1 MEPSWEEWMESANL
15 SGMLGPQVTES
26 EIGDSGIFVADDPAI
41 SGPHRLM
48 CPADVFPLC
57 GNAAGK
63 GTEHPGVGRCARH
76 GGKNLKGRREAA
88 LLMAHALARRR
99 DTTPWQA
106 LLDEVQR
113 CAGAVAWL
121 DWKVGQAPDDDAL
134 LSAEPGVGFAPW
146 VAMRERYEDRLAK
159 VAKMTMDAGVASA
172 LVARAEVSG
181 QATARVLMN
190 TLGALGLTEDQMD
203 LARTVMR
210 RELLAIASEEGA
222 TVIDGS
228 VVETS
233 R

>member
-1 MEPSWEEWMESANL
+1 MDPSWEEWIESANL
-15 SGMLGPQVTES
+15 SGMLGPRVTES
-26 EIGDSGIFVADDPAI
+26 EIGDSGFWVADEPA
-41 SGPHRLM
+41 SVGPHRLM

-57 GNAAGK
+57 SAVAGG
-63 GTEHPGVGRCARH
+63 GTDHPGVGRCAKH
-76 GGKNLKGRREAA
+76 GGRTLKGRREAA
-88 LLMAHALARRR
+88 LLMAHALARKR

-121 DWKVGQAPDDDAL
+121 DWKVGQAPTDDAL
-134 LSAEPGVGFAPW
+134 LSNEPGEGFAPW
-146 VAMRERYEDRLAK
+146 VAMRERERDRLAK

-190 TLGALGLTEDQMD
+190 TLGALGLSDEQMD

-210 RELLAIASEEGA
+210 RELLAIASEDGA
-222 TVIDGS
+222 TVVDGT
-228 VVETS
+228 VIEG
-233 R
+233 

>member
-1 MEPSWEEWMESANL
+1 MGPSWADWADAANVSHL
-15 SGMLGPQVTES
+15 LGPEITES
-26 EIGDSGIFVADDPAI
+26 EVGDSGLRVADDPAFE
-41 SGPHRLM
+41 GPHRLM
-48 CPADVFPLC
+48 CPADRFPLC
-57 GNAAGK
+57 GNVAGK
-63 GTEHPGVGRCARH
+63 GTDHPGVGRCAYH
-76 GGKNLKGRREAA
+76 GGRSLKGRREAA
-88 LLMAHALARRR
+88 LLMAHALARHHA
-99 DTTPWQA
+99 TTPWQA

-121 DWKVGQAPDDDAL
+121 DWKVGQAPDDASL
-134 LSAEPGVGFAPW
+134 LSSEPGEGFAPW

-190 TLGALGLTEDQMD
+190 TLGALGLTDDQMD

-210 RELLAIASEEGA
+210 RELLAIASEENA

-228 VVETS
+228 VVDG
-233 R
+233 